1 MKQVMRNSLKKMK
14 KLMRK
19 NLINDKFILSVG
31 MTVTH
36 ICLVPCI
43 LRDRTRIR
51 KKRNK
56 KKYPRLASSYFST
69 VELHFLGGKLL
80 EQTSP
85 CGCFTIESCVINAI
99 CIGSIIRRKFEINTK
114 AWGIVVKC
122 YVRRKQHDSQS
133 TSLAPTSESTQENPL
148 PPTFPPQLL
157 LTIAP
162 INDWIPQDSILL
174 TSIS

>member
-19 NLINDKFILSVG
+19 NLIVIMNQANMIDLFGVSYPMFFMMSYSIFSMDFISGLFFQNDKFILSVG

-36 ICLVPCI
+36 ICLVPCF

-69 VELHFLGGKLL
+69 VELHFLVYK
-80 EQTSP
+80 QWTNQISQ
-85 CGCFTIESCVINAI
+85 
-99 CIGSIIRRKFEINTK
+99 IIKKNLSATMISFDMHI
-114 AWGIVVKC
+114 
-122 YVRRKQHDSQS
+122 
-133 TSLAPTSESTQENPL
+133 
-148 PPTFPPQLL
+148 
-157 LTIAP
+157 IAP
-162 INDWIPQDSILL
+162 
-174 TSIS
+174 